1 VLNPATREHIAH
13 LPVGSASDVDD
24 AVATAA
30 LSQPGWAAD
39 PAAREDTLLRVA
51 HVMADNRDELAHLE
65 SLDTGK
71 SVSNATAEIEGAAQ
85 IVRYYAGYATK
96 LYGEHVPYADRG
108 TVCYTVREPFGVVG
122 AITPWNYPLLIA
134 AGKVAAALAAGNA
147 VVLKPAPETPLSS
160 CAFGFV
166 AHQAGLPSGLLNVV
180 VGDGETGQHL
190 VDHFQVGKVSFT
202 GSTSTGSRILE
213 RLSRR
218 RRPSVMELG
227 GKSANV
233 VLDDA
238 PLERHIDDIIL
249 GAIYNAGQECCAGSR
264 VFIQEGIKDEF
275 LDLLADRLPRI
286 RVGPPSD
293 PASQIGPLI
302 SQRQYDR
309 VHGFVERALRDG
321 ARIAAQASAPNGGF
335 FYPPTALVD
344 VKPDMEICTE
354 EVFGPV
360 FTVDFFVDDA
370 EALRLS
376 NSVNYGLAAGV
387 WTSDI
392 GRALTFADG
401 FEAGQVWVN
410 SYLAGDVAAPFGGNK
425 DSGFGREL
433 GSAGVAEFSQTKTV
447 YLRG

>member
-1 VLNPATREHIAH
+1 
-13 LPVGSASDVDD
+13 
-24 AVATAA
+24 
-30 LSQPGWAAD
+30 
-39 PAAREDTLLRVA
+39 
-51 HVMADNRDELAHLE
+51 
-65 SLDTGK
+65 
-71 SVSNATAEIEGAAQ
+71 
-85 IVRYYAGYATK
+85 
-96 LYGEHVPYADRG
+96 
-108 TVCYTVREPFGVVG
+108 
-122 AITPWNYPLLIA
+122 
-134 AGKVAAALAAGNA
+134 
-147 VVLKPAPETPLSS
+147 
-160 CAFGFV
+160 
-166 AHQAGLPSGLLNVV
+166 
-180 VGDGETGQHL
+180 
-190 VDHFQVGKVSFT
+190 
-202 GSTSTGSRILE
+202 
-213 RLSRR
+213 
-218 RRPSVMELG
+218 MELG